1 MDSFACEAKALVGE
15 RQQQCHRLSKI
26 RPRASRSSSH
36 RDERWEGCR
45 VWRGLLGKEFSW
57 TRTALNL
64 RL

>member
-1 MDSFACEAKALVGE
+1 MDSFAWEAKAPVGE

-45 VWRGLLGKEFSW
+45 V
-57 TRTALNL
+57 
-64 RL
+64 